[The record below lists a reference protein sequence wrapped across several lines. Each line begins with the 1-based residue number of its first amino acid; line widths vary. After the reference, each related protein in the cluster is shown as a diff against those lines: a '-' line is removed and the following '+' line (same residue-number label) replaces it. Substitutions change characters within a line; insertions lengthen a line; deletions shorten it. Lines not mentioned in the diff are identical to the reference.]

1 MPNVIFSWSKVKR
14 CNDFFLNVLDVLKG
28 RKRYF
33 HIDENA
39 SSEQIYALLDDVESA
54 EEDEI
59 DNLMNDSGTEFIT
72 EEKIAQAASTKDTSL
87 TTPEAKLNIIPSE
100 IQSKKKEITRFKVS
114 EDIYLGR
121 KQTTEFNLGFGEVVV
136 L

>member
-1 MPNVIFSWSKVKR
+1 MATN
-14 CNDFFLNVLDVLKG
+14 G

-59 DNLMNDSGTEFIT
+59 DNLMNDCDTEFIT
-72 EEKIAQAASTKDTSL
+72 EEKITQAASTKDTSL
-87 TTPEAKLNIIPSE
+87 TTPEAKLHIILSE
-100 IQSKKKEITRFKVS
+100 I
-114 EDIYLGR
+114 
-121 KQTTEFNLGFGEVVV
+121 
-136 L
+136 